1 MNDAVLTMTPA
12 GTPAGTPAADAAT
25 ARWGDGWWLA
35 ALALPAIRFTQGFI
49 FWGGGSRRLIYA
61 PQKLDPH
68 AASWMANKFQSAMPG
83 ALFGT
88 DHVIAFLLQH
98 FYLLYAS
105 IILFSVAEL
114 VFGLLLMLGV
124 FSRLSALVTI
134 GFSLLLMPMYGWQ
147 GATCIDEWTMA
158 AANFAMGTTLLLA
171 GGGAWSVDRVLLR
184 RTGLGARA
192 WFRWAGGATPLPLS
206 ARAMERAGLG
216 ALLFTIV
223 FVVGF
228 YNYYRGAV
236 LTPFHGGPVS
246 AAAHHVGLS
255 QARLSPD
262 GTVRV
267 RAYLDGG
274 TPAVPAHIVAATL
287 TDAKGAVVER
297 WDMHAL
303 ASLSP
308 AAIANVFAYQ
318 RFRTGPY
325 GLIAPVGA
333 MADITL
339 PPEPAAPGALAVGS
353 YRLVFSNVS
362 GRRFSVAVRLPAGG

>member
-1 MNDAVLTMTPA
+1 
-12 GTPAGTPAADAAT
+12 
-25 ARWGDGWWLA
+25 
-35 ALALPAIRFTQGFI
+35 
-49 FWGGGSRRLIYA
+49 
-61 PQKLDPH
+61 
-68 AASWMANKFQSAMPG
+68 
-83 ALFGT
+83 
-88 DHVIAFLLQH
+88 
-98 FYLLYAS
+98 
-105 IILFSVAEL
+105 
-114 VFGLLLMLGV
+114 
-124 FSRLSALVTI
+124 
-134 GFSLLLMPMYGWQ
+134 
-147 GATCIDEWTMA
+147 
-158 AANFAMGTTLLLA
+158 
-171 GGGAWSVDRVLLR
+171 
-184 RTGLGARA
+184 
-192 WFRWAGGATPLPLS
+192 
-206 ARAMERAGLG
+206 MERAGLA

-274 TPAVPAHIVAATL
+274 TPAVPAHIVLATL

-308 AAIANVFAYQ
+308 GAIVNVFAYQ

-339 PPEPAAPGALAVGS
+339 PPALATPGALAAGS
-353 YRLVFSNVS
+353 YRLVLGNVS
-362 GRRFSVAVRLPAGG
+362 GRRFAVTVSAGR